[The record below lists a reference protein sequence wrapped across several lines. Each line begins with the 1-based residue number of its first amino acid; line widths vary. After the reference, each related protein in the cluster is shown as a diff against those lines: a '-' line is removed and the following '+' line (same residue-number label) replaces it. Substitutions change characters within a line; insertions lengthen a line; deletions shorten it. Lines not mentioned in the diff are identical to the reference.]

1 MAKKAWWAFW
11 RRETVQDPVAP
22 AKPLQSLI
30 LRPSSGLPAATESGR
45 DIEVSPDAEPALNYA
60 LRVVAEG
67 MAMEG
72 IITKR
77 QARDFVGEH
86 ALIVASK
93 ERGLAALLRT
103 VRTSEEAIRSNQS
116 RILLVR
122 LPESASPGDD

>member
-22 AKPLQSLI
+22 AKPLQSII
-30 LRPSSGLPAATESGR
+30 LRPSSELPAAESGR
-45 DIEVSPDAEPALNYA
+45 AIEVSPDAEPALNYA